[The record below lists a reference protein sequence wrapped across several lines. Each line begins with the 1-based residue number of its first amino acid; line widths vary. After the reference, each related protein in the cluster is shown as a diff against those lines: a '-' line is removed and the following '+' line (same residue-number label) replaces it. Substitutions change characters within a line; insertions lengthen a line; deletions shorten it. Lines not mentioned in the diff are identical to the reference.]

1 MQPLRAHILC
11 LLLVTP
17 LLIQG
22 VGSLAFASP
31 QGDVVI
37 DAVVAT
43 VDDKPI
49 TLSELSARLA
59 PPRKLSLTEAARD
72 AEALKALDA
81 LIFEKLIEEE
91 AVTKRITTTDS
102 DIEDYLN
109 EVASRNGLSR
119 KDFEK
124 ALAAE
129 GRTLEAYKQQV
140 RLDILRT
147 RLASAMTR
155 GGVSISDKEVDEY
168 IESHPELLQSGET
181 VKLRQIVV
189 SSSGRDSTALEAR
202 SAEILKALD
211 DGEKFADVA
220 SRFSE
225 GPHASDGGLI
235 GIVAAKDLSE
245 DISSAISSLD
255 PGEWSSPVESEAGIQ
270 IFFVEQRFDGSEEG
284 ENSASD
290 AVREEVRQSLQ
301 QQKSQEKLSSFF
313 SNELYKNHAVDKKL

>member
-1 MQPLRAHILC
+1 MRQLRDIISF
-11 LLLVTP
+11 LLVLP
-17 LLIQG
+17 LILGQA
-22 VGSLAFASP
+22 VPAFAAP
-31 QGDVVI
+31 QAEVVI

-49 TLSELSARLA
+49 TLSELSGRLV
-59 PPRKLSLTEAARD
+59 PPRKLSLAEASKD
-72 AEALKALDA
+72 EEALKALDA

-91 AVTKRITTTDS
+91 AVAKRITTSES

-124 ALAAE
+124 ALLAE
-129 GRTLEAYKQQV
+129 GRTLAAYKQQV

-147 RLASAMTR
+147 RLASSMTR
-155 GGVSISDKEVDEY
+155 GGVSISDKEVEEY
-168 IESHPELLQSGET
+168 IESHPELAQSGET
-181 VKLRQIVV
+181 VKIRQILI
-189 SSSGRDSTALEAR
+189 SSFGRDATALKAR
-202 SAEILKALD
+202 TAEIVQALD

-220 SRFSE
+220 TRFSE

-235 GIVAAKDLSE
+235 GVVAAKDLSG
-245 DISSAISSLD
+245 DISSAVSSLD
-255 PGEWSSPVESEAGIQ
+255 PGEWSSPLESEAGIQ
-270 IFFVEQRFDGSEEG
+270 IFYVEQRFGGSEEG
-284 ENSASD
+284 EDVASD

-313 SNELYKNHAVDKKL
+313 SNELYKNHSVDKKL

>member
-1 MQPLRAHILC
+1 MQLFRRHILG
-11 LLLVTP
+11 LLFLALP
-17 LLIQG
+17 LIQG
-22 VGSLAFASP
+22 LSTPSFASP
-31 QGDVVI
+31 QGEMVI

-49 TLSELSARLA
+49 TLSELSARLL
-59 PPRKLSLTEAARD
+59 PPRKLSLAEAAKD

-109 EVASRNGLSR
+109 EVANRNGLSR

-129 GRTLEAYKQQV
+129 GRNLAGYKQQV

-168 IESHPELLQSGET
+168 IESHPEILQSGET
-181 VKLRQIVV
+181 VKLRQILV
-189 SSSGRDSTALEAR
+189 SSVGRDTETLKAR
-202 SAEILKALD
+202 SAEILQALD
-211 DGEKFADVA
+211 SGEKFADVA
-220 SRFSE
+220 TRFSE

-255 PGEWSSPVESEAGIQ
+255 AGEWSSPLESEAGIQ
-270 IFFVEQRFDGSEEG
+270 IFFVEQRFGGSEESG
-284 ENSASD
+284 DGASD
-290 AVREEVRQSLQ
+290 AVRDEVRQSLQ

>member
-1 MQPLRAHILC
+1 MRISRRFNLSLLFGTIL
-11 LLLVTP
+11 LTP
-17 LLIQG
+17 
-22 VGSLAFASP
+22 GSAIPAFASP
-31 QGDVVI
+31 QVEVVI

-49 TLSELSARLA
+49 TLSELGARLV
-59 PPRKLSLTEAARD
+59 PPRKLSLAEVGKNE
-72 AEALKALDA
+72 EALKALDA

-91 AVTKRITTTDS
+91 AVAKRISTTEA
-102 DIEDYLN
+102 DIEEYLN

-124 ALAAE
+124 ALIAE
-129 GRTLEAYKQQV
+129 GRTLAGYKQQV

-168 IESHPELLQSGET
+168 LESHPELLQSGET
-181 VKLRQIVV
+181 VKLRQVLV
-189 SSSGRDSTALEAR
+189 SSFGRDSTALKAR
-202 SAEILKALD
+202 SEEILQALE

-220 SRFSE
+220 TRLSE

-235 GIVAAKDLSE
+235 GVVAAKDLSG
-245 DISSAISSLD
+245 DISAAISSLD
-255 PGEWSSPVESEAGIQ
+255 PGEWSAPLESEAGIQ
-270 IFFVEQRFDGSEEG
+270 IFFVEQRFGGSEEG
-284 ENSASD
+284 EDGASQ
-290 AVREEVRQSLQ
+290 AVRDEVRQSLQ
-301 QQKSQEKLSSFF
+301 KQKSQEKLSSFF

>member
-1 MQPLRAHILC
+1 MQLFRRHILR
-11 LLLVTP
+11 LLCATLPLSQGLGTP
-17 LLIQG
+17 
-22 VGSLAFASP
+22 AFASP
-31 QGDVVI
+31 QGEVVI

-49 TLSELSARLA
+49 TLSELSARLV
-59 PPRKLSLTEAARD
+59 PPRKLSLAEAAKD
-72 AEALKALDA
+72 AEALKALDG

-91 AVTKRITTTDS
+91 AVTKRITAADS

-109 EVASRNGLSR
+109 EVATRNGLSR

-129 GRTLEAYKQQV
+129 GRNLADYKQQV

-155 GGVSISDKEVDEY
+155 GGVSVGDKEVDEY
-168 IESHPELLQSGET
+168 IDNHPEILQTGES
-181 VKLRQIVV
+181 VKIRQVFI
-189 SSSGRDSTALEAR
+189 SSVGRDPEALKAR
-202 SAEILKALD
+202 SAEILQALD
-211 DGEKFADVA
+211 DGERFADVA
-220 SRFSE
+220 TRFSE
-225 GPHASDGGLI
+225 GPQASDGGLI

-255 PGEWSSPVESEAGIQ
+255 AGEWSSPLESKAGVQ
-270 IFFVEQRFDGSEEG
+270 IFFVEQRFGGSEEG
-284 ENSASD
+284 DNSASE
-290 AVREEVRQSLQ
+290 AVRDEVRQGLQ

>member
-1 MQPLRAHILC
+1 MRQLRDIISF
-11 LLLVTP
+11 LLVLP
-17 LLIQG
+17 LILGQA
-22 VGSLAFASP
+22 VPAFAAP
-31 QGDVVI
+31 QAEVVI

-49 TLSELSARLA
+49 TLSELSGRLV
-59 PPRKLSLTEAARD
+59 PPRKLSLAEASKD
-72 AEALKALDA
+72 EEALKALDA

-91 AVTKRITTTDS
+91 AVAKRITASES

-124 ALAAE
+124 ALLAE
-129 GRTLEAYKQQV
+129 GRTLAAYKQQV

-147 RLASAMTR
+147 RLASSMTR
-155 GGVSISDKEVDEY
+155 GGVSISDKEVEEY
-168 IESHPELLQSGET
+168 IESHPELAQSGET
-181 VKLRQIVV
+181 VKIRQILI
-189 SSSGRDSTALEAR
+189 SSFGRDATALKAR
-202 SAEILKALD
+202 TAEIVQALD

-220 SRFSE
+220 TRFSE

-235 GIVAAKDLSE
+235 GVVAAKDLSG
-245 DISSAISSLD
+245 DISSAVSSLD
-255 PGEWSSPVESEAGIQ
+255 PGEWSSPLESEAGIQ
-270 IFFVEQRFDGSEEG
+270 IFYVEQRFGGSEEG
-284 ENSASD
+284 EDVASD

-313 SNELYKNHAVDKKL
+313 SNELYKNHSVDKKL

>member
-1 MQPLRAHILC
+1 
-11 LLLVTP
+11 
-17 LLIQG
+17 
-22 VGSLAFASP
+22 
-31 QGDVVI
+31 
-37 DAVVAT
+37 
-43 VDDKPI
+43 
-49 TLSELSARLA
+49 
-59 PPRKLSLTEAARD
+59 
-72 AEALKALDA
+72 